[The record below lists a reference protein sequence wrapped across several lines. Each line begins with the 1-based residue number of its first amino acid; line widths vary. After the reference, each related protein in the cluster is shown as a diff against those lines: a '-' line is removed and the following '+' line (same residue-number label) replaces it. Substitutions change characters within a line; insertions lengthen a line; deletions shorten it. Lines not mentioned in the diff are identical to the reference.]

1 MRVMAL
7 TSFSGVIS
15 MARGEERDIK
25 NDVLLEDL
33 LQAGYVKTLEVE
45 ERKAESETSTDEES
59 ESEQEN
65 KAPESETLTDEE
77 SKSEPEVATSQ
88 KTSKRSVKSNESK
101 RTD

>member
-15 MARGEERDIK
+15 MAIGEERDIK
-25 NDVLLEDL
+25 NDVLLKDL

-45 ERKAESETSTDEES
+45 EKKAESETS
-59 ESEQEN
+59 
-65 KAPESETLTDEE
+65 TDEE

-88 KTSKRSVKSNESK
+88 KTPKRSVKSNESK

>member
-45 ERKAESETSTDEES
+45 ERKAESETSTNEES

-101 RTD
+101 